1 MATIALPTN
10 SVPKRNVTGAI
21 IAARDLT
28 SVVAAAA
35 DTVEICELP
44 VGAVVIEVGVN
55 ASADPGN
62 ILMGVAGDDI
72 VDDPNF
78 FFASAASGSG
88 VTVKANLQ
96 LGYEAETEGEVV
108 TFDTS
113 VGIILATTG
122 RAWVV
127 YSMNADVA

>member
-10 SVPKRNVTGAI
+10 SVPKRNVNGAI

-62 ILMGVAGDDI
+62 ILMGIAGADI
-72 VDDPNF
+72 TNDPNF
-78 FFASAASGSG
+78 FFVSAVSGSG
-88 VTVKANLQ
+88 VTVKAGLQ
-96 LGYEAETEGEVV
+96 LGYEAETDGEVV

-113 VGIILATTG
+113 VGIIAATTG

-127 YSMNADVA
+127 YSMNADIV

>member
-28 SVVAAAA
+28 SVVASAT

-44 VGAVVIEVGVN
+44 VGAVVIEVGAN
-55 ASADPGN
+55 GSADLGN
-62 ILMGVAGDDI
+62 VLMGIKGDDI
-72 VDDPNF
+72 TNDPNF
-78 FFASAASGSG
+78 FLDTTATGAG
-88 VTVKANLQ
+88 VTAKAGLQ

-113 VGIILATTG
+113 AGILLATTG

-127 YSMNADVA
+127 YSMNADIV